1 MSVSFLAAQLRRVR
15 AALAIPL
22 VAAVVTA
29 LVGRLAAAAWSSM
42 QGMALAFGLGQIFVI
57 CSGVA
62 VAIVLTGDPLVELH
76 EATPA
81 SFRRVQVVRAVAV
94 TASAVIGAVVMFAPL
109 HVAGVWMQDK
119 GWITVVI
126 PI

>member
-62 VAIVLTGDPLVELH
+62 VTIVLSGDPLVELH

-81 SFRRVQVVRAVAV
+81 
-94 TASAVIGAVVMFAPL
+94 
-109 HVAGVWMQDK
+109 
-119 GWITVVI
+119 
-126 PI
+126 